1 MQTGYPYRIPRLK
14 GKPFPMSFSFPK
26 GSRCPAG
33 EEEYARANA
42 TCWQYATFGMF
53 SEMPKID
60 KSSRV
65 LLLSCLISGS
75 CAGVLSLL
83 NSRCPATTLLSN
95 RIVHCVQ
102 VFWNHPNHSCRA
114 SIFRSSN
121 LSVKK
126 PHSAGEP
133 CHAFSMQLVFCG
145 PLV

>member
-42 TCWQYATFGMF
+42 RCWQTAANGVFF
-53 SEMPKID
+53 QVQKID

-65 LLLSCLISGS
+65 LLLSCLWSGS
-75 CAGVLSLL
+75 GAGVLSLL
-83 NSRCPATTLLSN
+83 NSRCLATTLIAN
-95 RIVHCVQ
+95 RIIHGVQ
-102 VFWNHPNHSCRA
+102 VFWNHPNHSCWA

-121 LSVKK
+121 VSVKN
-126 PHSAGEP
+126 PPSAGEP
-133 CHAFSMQLVFCG
+133 RHAFSTQLVFCG
-145 PLV
+145 PIV